1 MFHNLLQ
8 PRGVPQSAQSRP
20 RKGVV
25 LLMVLVVVVLMT
37 LAAYQFSDSMM
48 SESKASDNNLRSAQA
63 RAFANSGIQYAA
75 VMLSD
80 PTNFTSILNSN
91 PYNNPSVFGQ
101 QVVQSNDS
109 ARFQG
114 RFSLLARLPIDDP
127 GITGSQPYTFGTMD
141 ESAKININ
149 AIMQNDPSGQTLYNM
164 LVLLPNM
171 TPDIANAICDWVDV
185 DDQPRDGGAESDTY
199 GTKTL
204 PYQAKNAPLD
214 SVEELLL
221 VQGVSYQFLFGNDYN
236 RNGTLDPGEDNGSG
250 QHDRG
255 WSEYLTVYS
264 KELNV
269 DSQGNPRIYVNSSDL
284 NTLYTNLS
292 TVLSADL
299 ATYII
304 LYRMYG
310 PSTTTTSSGGSGGK
324 GVTPAPSG
332 KTASAMPATSGG
344 GSAAAATTGSV
355 KNLNRNTLNLGTSK
369 GGTNI
374 SSLYSLIN
382 SQVTV
387 PSADGKSPGTIYP
400 SPLSSTSGN
409 LQTLL
414 PLLLDGCTTSQKTT
428 IPGRINVNTAPLA
441 VLSCLPYLQETD
453 VQNILAMRPQSSS
466 IEAPDP
472 IFQTPA
478 WLIVEANISPT
489 TMAKLDKYITTR
501 TQVYRVQSVGY
512 FDQGGPSARIEAVI
526 DTNGGQPRILYWRD
540 LTELGKGF
548 DFPVSQ

>member
-1 MFHNLLQ
+1 VQQ
-8 PRGVPQSAQSRP
+8 PECCTPDHTR

-25 LLMVLVVVVLMT
+25 LLMVLVVVVLLT

-48 SESKASDNNLRSAQA
+48 SESKASDNNLRIFQA

-80 PTNFTSILNSN
+80 PNNFSSILNSN

-101 QVVQSNDS
+101 QVVQSNDT

-114 RFSLLARLPIDDP
+114 RFSLMAKLSIDDP
-127 GITGSQPYTFGTMD
+127 GITGSQPYTFGVMD
-141 ESAKININ
+141 ESAKINVN
-149 AIMQNDPSGQTLYNM
+149 AVIQLDPSGQTLYNM

-171 TPDIANAICDWVDV
+171 TPDVANAICDWLDS
-185 DDQPRDGGAESDTY
+185 DDQPRDGGAESDSY
-199 GTKTL
+199 GSKTPW
-204 PYQAKNAPLD
+204 PYMAKNAPLD
-214 SVEELLL
+214 SIEELLL
-221 VQGVSYQFLFGNDYN
+221 VQGVTYQWLFGNDYN
-236 RNGTLDPGEDNGSG
+236 RNGTLDAGEDNGNG
-250 QHDRG
+250 HDRG
-255 WSEYLTVYS
+255 WSEYLTIYS
-264 KELNV
+264 KESNV

-292 TVLSADL
+292 TVLGSDL
-299 ATYII
+299 ATYIV
-304 LYRMYG
+304 LYRTYG
-310 PSTTTTSSGGSGGK
+310 PSTTTTTTPTPSTGTSNKAATPTAPTTSSRSPTPTTPTGGS
-324 GVTPAPSG
+324 TMAAPI
-332 KTASAMPATSGG
+332 
-344 GSAAAATTGSV
+344 TGSV

-387 PSADGKSPGTIYP
+387 PSTDGKSPGTIYP

-414 PLLLDGCTTSQKTT
+414 PLLLDGCTTSQSTT
-428 IPGRINVNTAPLA
+428 LPGRVNVNTAPMA

-453 VQNILAMRPQSSS
+453 VQNIIAMRPQSSS

-478 WLIVEANISPT
+478 WLILEANISPT
-489 TMAKLDKYITTR
+489 TMANLDKYITTR

-526 DTNGGQPRILYWRD
+526 DTNGGQPRIMYWRD
-540 LTELGKGF
+540 LTEFGKGF